1 MYFWVIS
8 CSSASFLCCFS
19 FAHFKYFSFVS
30 SWYCVLLFFLFLPPC
45 YLSFLHSF
53 LLMTSRRHASL
64 LSLNQTCN
72 SLQTWLWDAGC
83 SGFLRCSERRWVGRN
98 GHQHPLP
105 PPRTHTYTH
114 TCTGGLPAMGG
125 WQAVWVSSGGCFPW
139 ALSPVE
145 KSLNPTQ
152 EIIGLT
158 SFFAGSSICQHRNG
172 SSVSD
177 FLQKWMPR
185 RKELSEDLLMHRP
198 PFSLLT
204 PSARRSAG

>member
-19 FAHFKYFSFVS
+19 FTPFKYFSFLS
-30 SWYCVLLFFLFLPPC
+30 SWHCVLLSFLFLPPY

-98 GHQHPLP
+98 GHQHPPP

-114 TCTGGLPAMGG
+114 THRHTQGVYLQRVDGRRCGSAQVGVYPELWAPWRKVWLP
-125 WQAVWVSSGGCFPW
+125 
-139 ALSPVE
+139 L
-145 KSLNPTQ
+145 
-152 EIIGLT
+152 
-158 SFFAGSSICQHRNG
+158 
-172 SSVSD
+172 
-177 FLQKWMPR
+177 
-185 RKELSEDLLMHRP
+185 RK
-198 PFSLLT
+198 
-204 PSARRSAG
+204 